1 MTEEKEINEK
11 EASSCGSGDSVLKL
25 QGTVIFKLMNE
36 GSKSEGNFPFLK
48 LSDNTIP
55 PLADNTVNPQSDISV
70 ILQSDNNV
78 IPRLD
83 QGISPDGD
91 ELLIPLYLEN
101 SNPFENS
108 TLKQFEGKEI
118 TAEGTMKD
126 GVFHISKIAPCSDE
140 KIEL

>member
-11 EASSCGSGDSVLKL
+11 EASSCESGDSVLKL

-48 LSDNTIP
+48 L
-55 PLADNTVNPQSDISV
+55 ADRNVIPQSDISV
-70 ILQSDNNV
+70 ISQSDNNV

-83 QGISPDGD
+83 RGISPDGD

-101 SNPFENS
+101 SNPFENN
-108 TLKQFEGKEI
+108 TLKELEGKEV
-118 TAEGTMKD
+118 TAEGFMKD
-126 GVFHISKIAPCSDE
+126 NIFHITKIAPCLTEHKES
-140 KIEL
+140 

>member
-11 EASSCGSGDSVLKL
+11 EASSCESGDSVLKL
-25 QGTVIFKLMNE
+25 QGIVIFKLMNA

-48 LSDNTIP
+48 LTDTN
-55 PLADNTVNPQSDISV
+55 V

-126 GVFHISKIAPCSDE
+126 GIFHISKIAPCSDE

>member
-11 EASSCGSGDSVLKL
+11 EASSCESGDSVLKL

-48 LSDNTIP
+48 L
-55 PLADNTVNPQSDISV
+55 ADRNIIPQSDISV
-70 ILQSDNNV
+70 IL
-78 IPRLD
+78 RLD
-83 QGISPDGD
+83 GGISPDGD

-126 GVFHISKIAPCSDE
+126 NIFHITKIAPCLTEHKES
-140 KIEL
+140 

>member
-1 MTEEKEINEK
+1 MTEKKEINEK
-11 EASSCGSGDSVLKL
+11 EASSCESGDSVLKL
-25 QGTVIFKLMNE
+25 QGTVIFKLMNA

-48 LSDNTIP
+48 LNDTNVI
-55 PLADNTVNPQSDISV
+55 PQSDISV
-70 ILQSDNNV
+70 IPQSEISV

-83 QGISPDGD
+83 RGISPDGD

>member
-11 EASSCGSGDSVLKL
+11 EASSCESGDSVLKL

-48 LSDNTIP
+48 LTDTNVI
-55 PLADNTVNPQSDISV
+55 PQSDISV
-70 ILQSDNNV
+70 IL
-78 IPRLD
+78 RLD
-83 QGISPDGD
+83 RGISPDGD

-126 GVFHISKIAPCSDE
+126 GVFHISKIAPCLTEHKES
-140 KIEL
+140 

>member
-1 MTEEKEINEK
+1 MTEEKEINKK
-11 EASSCGSGDSVLKL
+11 EASSCESGDSVLKL

-48 LSDNTIP
+48 L
-55 PLADNTVNPQSDISV
+55 ADRNVIPQSDISV
-70 ILQSDNNV
+70 ILQSDNNF
-78 IPRLD
+78 ILRLD

>member
-48 LSDNTIP
+48 LTDTNVIP
-55 PLADNTVNPQSDISV
+55 
-70 ILQSDNNV
+70 QSDNNV

>member
-48 LSDNTIP
+48 L
-55 PLADNTVNPQSDISV
+55 ADRNVIPQSDISV

-83 QGISPDGD
+83 RGISPDGD

>member
-11 EASSCGSGDSVLKL
+11 EASSCESGDSVLKL

-48 LSDNTIP
+48 LTDTNFI
-55 PLADNTVNPQSDISV
+55 PQSDISV
-70 ILQSDNNV
+70 IL
-78 IPRLD
+78 RLD
-83 QGISPDGD
+83 RGISPDGD